1 MKTLLG
7 LILTTVGIGLL
18 LLPIYLA
25 VKVSIFWLLLYFFSQ
40 VFLVVLS
47 AGLLLLGVDENNKI

>member
-1 MKTLLG
+1 MKTILG
-7 LILTTVGIGLL
+7 LILTLVGIGLL

-25 VKVSIFWLLLYFFSQ
+25 FTVGIFWLFLYFFSQ

-47 AGLLLLGVDENNKI
+47 AGLLMMGVDKYNKI